1 MLSNISYL
9 AALAEDTLFPSEN
22 IARRVSD
29 RMGSIQ
35 NQYNKEMVSANA
47 KELVYFLEN
56 QRATIADFSGEFIA
70 GDDYRELTDI
80 KPAIDAVKS
89 FVEKISDPEWA
100 NFESKYQSGD
110 TLEGVVRNC
119 DYKYGVFVNF
129 TGKITGLIHKSKL
142 PADFNR
148 MSEYSKGEKL
158 LVRIENDFNAVEQKI
173 SLSLV
178 ER

>member
-1 MLSNISYL
+1 M
-9 AALAEDTLFPSEN
+9 
-22 IARRVSD
+22 
-29 RMGSIQ
+29 
-35 NQYNKEMVSANA
+35 
-47 KELVYFLEN
+47 
-56 QRATIADFSGEFIA
+56 
-70 GDDYRELTDI
+70 
-80 KPAIDAVKS
+80 
-89 FVEKISDPEWA
+89 SDPEWA
-100 NFESKYQSGD
+100 DFESKYQSGD

-148 MSEYSKGEKL
+148 MSEYSKGKKL